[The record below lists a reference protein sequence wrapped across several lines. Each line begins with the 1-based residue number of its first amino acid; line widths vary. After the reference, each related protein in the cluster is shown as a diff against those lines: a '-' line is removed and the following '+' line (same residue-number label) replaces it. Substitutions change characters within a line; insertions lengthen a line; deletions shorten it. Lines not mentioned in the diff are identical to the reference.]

1 MFGKIFTYIELYN
14 SHVTLLTPPS
24 VPAVSDDPKIDSVFN
39 SIANKSHRVLATL
52 PIAIITLLGFIKDTS
67 FIKLEF
73 ITKNRH
79 LND

>member
-1 MFGKIFTYIELYN
+1 
-14 SHVTLLTPPS
+14 
-24 VPAVSDDPKIDSVFN
+24 
-39 SIANKSHRVLATL
+39 VLATL

-79 LND
+79 CNEERLFFYALLDIR